1 MINKFNI
8 LNGAKYFPS
17 GLFQNYFVF
26 IPPKKFI
33 KYFSGTTQIDSLRS
47 NETWEENIENT
58 TKSDSNFAA
67 SFVDNHVL
75 WDINFNGRS
84 LINIYIPEKVISI
97 YLLCNKS
104 ILKKLRDFALDNRL
118 FGSVKLTKTTDQDKY
133 KYSSYRRGFDSDSKF
148 SFTDGNMVKNVI
160 ILGADRSLS
169 VS

>member
-1 MINKFNI
+1 MEQNIFLQGYFKIILYLYHLKNSLNI
-8 LNGAKYFPS
+8 LVALLK
-17 GLFQNYFVF
+17 LTHWDLMEHE
-26 IPPKKFI
+26 KKI
-33 KYFSGTTQIDSLRS
+33 LK
-47 NETWEENIENT
+47 NT

-84 LINIYIPEKVISI
+84 LINIYIPKKVISI

-160 ILGADRSLS
+160 ILGVDRSLS